1 MKIRFFSVQSKFTEK
16 KSFLNGTRFL
26 RFQLFQIKGA
36 YIFFEISDLG
46 GTLVI
51 DSPPLLF
58 TENDL
63 QLTITCNF
71 ENHVTSL
78 IIGRFWWSCARW
90 KGTQY
95 YSSKKKIRG
104 DWVQMVQ
111 FNFKNI
117 WRAHLK
123 RYWRV
128 QGIVG
133 KVEPLATFSP
143 KTLWIWCS
151 CHHNWALAQKLQ
163 KVKCTIWSH

>member
-1 MKIRFFSVQSKFTEK
+1 MPDWQTSAVSSSIICQFSEMKIRFFSVQSKFTEK

-78 IIGRFWWSCARW
+78 IIGRF
-90 KGTQY
+90 
-95 YSSKKKIRG
+95 
-104 DWVQMVQ
+104 
-111 FNFKNI
+111 
-117 WRAHLK
+117 
-123 RYWRV
+123 
-128 QGIVG
+128 
-133 KVEPLATFSP
+133 
-143 KTLWIWCS
+143 
-151 CHHNWALAQKLQ
+151 
-163 KVKCTIWSH
+163 